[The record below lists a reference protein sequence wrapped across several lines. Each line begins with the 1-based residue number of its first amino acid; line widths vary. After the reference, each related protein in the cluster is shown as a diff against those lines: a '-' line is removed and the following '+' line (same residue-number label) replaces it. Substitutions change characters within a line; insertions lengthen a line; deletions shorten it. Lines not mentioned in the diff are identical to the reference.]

1 MRIFFATLNVILFK
15 MTAGNRPQNLVL
27 FGLFSETIE
36 MLNLLPWWRRRCSGE
51 SNAATC
57 PATRC
62 SARSWGTTT
71 SATPSSSPCEAIR
84 GGILI
89 PSHAPWRR
97 LCLWSS
103 VFRPPT
109 ILVFSCLPT
118 TLPVLRRLSSPLCGI
133 SSHHTK
139 PRRST
144 TWSSTFH
151 WYAIGLA
158 RQDILVV
165 AEVVVQSAL
174 VFLGEPKTEEY
185 RHRRPESYSLLVLL
199 PRAFTG
205 TTTSL
210 MKIL

>member
-1 MRIFFATLNVILFK
+1 
-15 MTAGNRPQNLVL
+15 
-27 FGLFSETIE
+27 

-57 PATRC
+57 STYRC

-71 SATPSSSPCEAIR
+71 SATLSSSPCETIR

-89 PSHAPWRR
+89 PSHAPWWR
-97 LCLWSS
+97 LWSLS
-103 VFRPPT
+103 SPPQAAR
-109 ILVFSCLPT
+109 IFWSSPT
-118 TLPVLRRLSSPLCGI
+118 YLLRRSSSPLCRF

-139 PRRST
+139 PDSAPRGLPT
-144 TWSSTFH
+144 TGS
-151 WYAIGLA
+151 IGLE
-158 RQDILVV
+158 RLYFSSLSSSMVCT
-165 AEVVVQSAL
+165 

-185 RHRRPESYSLLVLL
+185 RPRRPESYSPLVLL